1 MEILR
6 LGGQRHRKHIPST
19 TDLATKMTQDLR
31 FINLIR
37 SEGMATALPFF
48 DPLQPEHLLSLYVMV
63 GEDEDL
69 SSLEKHLL
77 ELPKSLQ
84 TRVLADTDSR
94 QIDDAFASQNFEYLE
109 GLIRTGLDWSH
120 PSFENA
126 PASFVAWMSLD
137 EERQFTI
144 RGEEVWDDLPMG
156 TACAIDPEDFSR
168 RLWQS
173 EVSLEWIEKGVYFN
187 DVLCRLNGS
196 SWITCLAFL
205 ADEKEAFTLAA
216 ELAIFSSAAAS
227 IAENSNAFYHNIAE
241 GEDAHDEAFNLI
253 YAGNEDVDVQASLV
267 QSAAV
272 EILIRRGEDHPPING
287 APFSG
292 STYDQ
297 EDIDYAREILFRK
310 DESASEK
317 VQKARLLSDLL
328 SCDFPEKEEL
338 FEGYEKPAMYFLLE
352 DADLSQAYGD
362 DIVSLAL
369 IESLLRAQ
377 DHSLLI
383 TLLEN
388 CSLFRVDYIRTRL
401 AFLLE

>member
-1 MEILR
+1 
-6 LGGQRHRKHIPST
+6 
-19 TDLATKMTQDLR
+19 MTQDLR

-48 DPLQPEHLLSLYVMV
+48 DPTQPEHLLSLYVMV
-63 GEDEDL
+63 GEDDDL
-69 SSLEKHLL
+69 SSLEKHLSA
-77 ELPKSLQ
+77 LPKSLQ
-84 TRVLADTDSR
+84 TRVLADANSD
-94 QIDDAFASQNFEYLE
+94 QIDDAFASQRFDYLE
-109 GLIRTGLDWSH
+109 DLIRTGLDWRH

-126 PASFVAWMSLD
+126 PESLSAWMRLD

-156 TACAIDPEDFSR
+156 AACAIAPEDFSR

-173 EVSLEWIEKGVYFN
+173 EVDLEWIEKGVYFN
-187 DVLCRLNGS
+187 DVICRLNGS

-205 ADEKEAFTLAA
+205 SDEKEAFALAA

-227 IAENSNAFYHNIAE
+227 IAENSNAFYHNVAE
-241 GEDAHDEAFNLI
+241 GEDAHEDAFNLI
-253 YAGNEDVDVQASLV
+253 YAANEDVEVQTSLA

-272 EILIRRGEDHPPING
+272 EILIRRGEEHPPING

-310 DESASEK
+310 DKTASQK

-328 SCDFPEKEEL
+328 ACDFPEKEEL
-338 FEGYEKPAMYFLLE
+338 FEGYDKPALYLLLE
-352 DADLSQAYGD
+352 DGELSQGCGD
-362 DIVSLAL
+362 DIASLAV
-369 IESLLRAQ
+369 IESCLRTQDYSVLL
-377 DHSLLI
+377 
-383 TLLEN
+383 TLLEK